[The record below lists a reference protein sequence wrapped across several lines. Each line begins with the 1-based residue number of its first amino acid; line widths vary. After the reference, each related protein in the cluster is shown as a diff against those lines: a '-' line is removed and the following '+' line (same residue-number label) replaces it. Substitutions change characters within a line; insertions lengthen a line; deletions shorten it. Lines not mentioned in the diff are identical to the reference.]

1 MEQGF
6 VAELIESLRIL
17 LEHHGVLTT
26 VVSVFFLGEN
36 AAVAIFAL
44 SAQGFIHPVTA
55 VLSAFTGSI
64 LSDIFWFFIAERY
77 LRHSYDEHLAKVT
90 VKKSSRFFIRLVDTH
105 FFWALIFIK
114 FLIGMRLVLTMY
126 IVLKN
131 KIPFWKKVA
140 LNATGTTLFLAVIF
154 PIGWYLGKGI
164 SSALSV
170 QHGIAYTL
178 TAIVAISIA
187 ATFLPK
193 LIEKIIERFYKE
205 HHE

>member
-6 VAELIESLRIL
+6 VTELIESLRIL

-36 AAVAIFAL
+36 AAIAIFAL

-77 LRHSYDEHLAKVT
+77 LRHSYDEHLAKAT
-90 VKKSSRFFIRLVDTH
+90 AKKSSRFFIRLVDTH
-105 FFWALIFIK
+105 FFLVLIFIK
-114 FLIGMRLVLTMY
+114 FLIGMRLVLTLY

-131 KIPFWKKVA
+131 KIPFWKKII
-140 LNATGTTLFLAVIF
+140 LNAIGTTFFLGAIF
-154 PIGWYLGKGI
+154 PVGWYLGKGF
-164 SSALSV
+164 SNALSV
-170 QHGIAYTL
+170 QHGIAYVL
-178 TAIVAISIA
+178 TVIVAIMIT
-187 ATFLPK
+187 ATVLPK
-193 LIEKIIERFYKE
+193 LIEKVIERFYKE